1 MAAVTMHLGEIGQ
14 QLRAFRLESGMRADE
29 IALRLGVSRAALY
42 RYEKGE
48 VIKLDTVQKLAE
60 LLNISPLTLLGIGIE
75 YYNCPNKFFQ
85 KMAAIESDIEQILQ
99 VSDPVCYQVTS
110 PAYDAI
116 LLEAQTDQLQKNG
129 QDITTTPVVLA
140 QSKRRALYSQRNPS
154 IISMLHES
162 RVIDFLTHGVGAGV
176 PMSQPL
182 RHKARQVA
190 VQEIRNII
198 TLIDAAPMGLQ
209 FSVIPDTI
217 TVTSCIF
224 MRHSEQMAVAI
235 NPFRCDCSPNTTTG
249 VALIT
254 SSLEAVTTHQHMLE
268 RLWQTSLKGA
278 DAIGR
283 LKTLVERHGAA

>member
-1 MAAVTMHLGEIGQ
+1 MHLGEIGQ